1 MKNVFMSMTDV
12 AVIVLNW
19 NGKDSL
25 KPCLNSLLE
34 QNQKCTIFVIEN
46 GSTDGSLEFLKNNYP
61 KVRLI
66 VNQSNLGFAKG
77 ANCGIRQAMLE
88 KFDYIALLN
97 NDAIADKTWLRNLVK
112 ILDNNQEVGIATCK
126 LLHIDN
132 GYIDSTGECYTIW
145 GLPYPR
151 GRGEVVSTK
160 YDQKTN
166 IFAASGGASAYRLKM
181 IQEIGLFD
189 EDFFAYYEDV
199 DISFRAQLA
208 GWKVRYAPEAL
219 VHHQIGASSS
229 RVKGFTTYQTI
240 KNLPWLVIK
249 DVPKGLLHTV
259 WPRFLLAYAMFF
271 GRAVLH
277 GHAWSAFKGLAVSLQ
292 KIPKKLGERR
302 VIQSKRTVSSSYI
315 SIMLTHDLPPNA
327 RNLRKLRSWWW
338 NIRGK
343 K

>member
-1 MKNVFMSMTDV
+1 MNDV

-19 NGKDSL
+19 NGKDVL
-25 KPCLNSLLE
+25 KPCLDSLLA
-34 QNQKCTIFVIEN
+34 QSLHCGVFVVEN
-46 GSTDGSLEFLKNNYP
+46 GSSDGSLEYLRENYP
-61 KVRLI
+61 QVQLIINKV
-66 VNQSNLGFAKG
+66 NLGFAGG
-77 ANCGIRQAMLE
+77 ANCGIREAIRRH
-88 KFDYIALLN
+88 FDYVALLN
-97 NDAIADKTWLRNLVK
+97 NDAYADKHWLKNLIS
-112 ILDNNQEVGIATCK
+112 ILDDQPEAGIVTCK
-126 LLHIDN
+126 LIHADKLRL
-132 GYIDSTGECYTIW
+132 DSTGDQYTVW
-145 GLPYPR
+145 GLPFPR
-151 GRGEVVSTK
+151 GRGEPVSTK

-181 IQEIGLFD
+181 IEEIGLFD

-208 GWKVRYAPEAL
+208 GWKVSYAADAL
-219 VHHQIGASSS
+219 AYHQIGASSS
-229 RVKGFTTYQTI
+229 RVRGFTTFQTI

-259 WPRFLLAYAMFF
+259 WPRFLLAHAMFL
-271 GRAVLH
+271 GRAILR

-315 SIMLTHDLPPNA
+315 SSMLTHDLPPNA
-327 RNLRKLRSWWW
+327 SNLRKLRSWWW